1 MALSLLQGYSSPS
14 EASESD
20 SDDSDDGI
28 VITID
33 RNVLNGGRPGK
44 RAHVRPV
51 KAKAPPVKVTKRE
64 ERERRRIENENKSGK
79 QQESGLSVKK
89 RRRCC
94 STAEGFN
101 SRHASL

>member
-33 RNVLNGGRPGK
+33 RNVINGGRPGLVF
-44 RAHVRPV
+44 AFIIFMFLGSLFVSQGS
-51 KAKAPPVKVTKRE
+51 ALM
-64 ERERRRIENENKSGK
+64 
-79 QQESGLSVKK
+79 SGL
-89 RRRCC
+89 
-94 STAEGFN
+94 
-101 SRHASL
+101 

>member
-33 RNVLNGGRPGK
+33 RNVLNGGRPGLVFTFMFL
-44 RAHVRPV
+44 RSLFVFQGSALM
-51 KAKAPPVKVTKRE
+51 
-64 ERERRRIENENKSGK
+64 
-79 QQESGLSVKK
+79 SGLLKQKLHLSK
-89 RRRCC
+89 
-94 STAEGFN
+94 
-101 SRHASL
+101 